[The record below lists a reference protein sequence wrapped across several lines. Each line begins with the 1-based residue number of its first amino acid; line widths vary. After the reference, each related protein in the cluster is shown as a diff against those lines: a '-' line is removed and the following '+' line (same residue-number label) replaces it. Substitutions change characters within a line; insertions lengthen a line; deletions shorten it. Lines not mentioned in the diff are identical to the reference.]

1 MINKLIM
8 GFFFCTLGEWVGK
21 KEKKNLKIT
30 TTVLPWWPMIEPERL
45 YLGSNYRVVC
55 MYTGRGRVF
64 SLFRLHAQCFRC
76 LLS

>member
-45 YLGSNYRVVC
+45 YVGSNYRVV
-55 MYTGRGRVF
+55 YR
-64 SLFRLHAQCFRC
+64 
-76 LLS
+76 